1 MPETIHF
8 VDEALFAACFP
19 IFQELRPHLTS
30 FETFCAQ
37 VKQQQKEGYAVAAL
51 FEEERVVGCVG
62 YWPMTTL
69 AWGKIIY
76 IDDLIVASSARGK
89 GYGKALLL
97 FVKEQA
103 KQKECTQIHLDTGYH
118 RHAAHRLYLSLG
130 FEINCHHL
138 CLAL

>member
-1 MPETIHF
+1 MPETIRF
-8 VDEALFAACFP
+8 MNETLLEVCFRV
-19 IFQELRPHLTS
+19 FQELRPHLTS
-30 FETFCAQ
+30 FETFCAH
-37 VKQQQKEGYAVAAL
+37 VKQQQKEGYVVAAFL
-51 FEEERVVGCVG
+51 EEEGVVACVG
-62 YWPMTTL
+62 YRSMTTL

-130 FEINCHHL
+130 FELNCHHL
-138 CLAL
+138 SLAL